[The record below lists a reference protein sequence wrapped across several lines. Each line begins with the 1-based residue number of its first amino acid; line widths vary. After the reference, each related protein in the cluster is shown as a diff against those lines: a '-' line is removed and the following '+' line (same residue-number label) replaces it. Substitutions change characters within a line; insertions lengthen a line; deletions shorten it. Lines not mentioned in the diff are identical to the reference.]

1 MNKHIRNFLCIFYRV
16 HFGVSNKLSTNSSDL
31 NSDIFT
37 VLFKRTWRIND
48 QGSTMAPSDKSSQS
62 TTKKRWGKGRGMG
75 KGRGGDDNK
84 MANPATPGYWPFL
97 KTFGFVF
104 LSPPLCCFL
113 FVAGK
118 TDGPGICFTLQ
129 YLRKGFNS
137 FP

>member
-1 MNKHIRNFLCIFYRV
+1 
-16 HFGVSNKLSTNSSDL
+16 
-31 NSDIFT
+31 
-37 VLFKRTWRIND
+37 
-48 QGSTMAPSDKSSQS
+48 
-62 TTKKRWGKGRGMG
+62 
-75 KGRGGDDNK
+75 
-84 MANPATPGYWPFL
+84 MANLTTPGYLPFL

-137 FP
+137 FPLTALYHVFTVKDVQGGLYLAFDFALEVHLIHFFRPVIGHVLICANRLSAV

>member
-1 MNKHIRNFLCIFYRV
+1 MVKEAQRHRLTGHHNVPQKY
-16 HFGVSNKLSTNSSDL
+16 G
-31 NSDIFT
+31 
-37 VLFKRTWRIND
+37 
-48 QGSTMAPSDKSSQS
+48 G
-62 TTKKRWGKGRGMG
+62 GRGR
-75 KGRGGDDNK
+75 GRDDNT
-84 MANPATPGYWPFL
+84 MANPTTPGYLPFL

-104 LSPPLCCFL
+104 LSPPLCSFL